1 MIRKTISPRIS
12 ETNLAKHIGHHAIPI
27 WLEEGFADII
37 KVFVLDNNDIP
48 GIAMVNLNIDFI
60 KEMYLGDDVEITTV
74 VKRIG
79 DSSFVLHQ
87 EIYQKQSLC
96 ARGTVTFIHF
106 DASTKKAKTIPNDI
120 RLKLEQ
126 HLIDQ

>member
-1 MIRKTISPRIS
+1 MLKKRITPRIS

-27 WLEEGFADII
+27 WFEKGFADLIRL
-37 KVFVLDNNDIP
+37 FVSDQNDDP
-48 GIAMVNLNIDFI
+48 GIVIVNLNIDFI
-60 KEMYLGDDVEITTV
+60 KEMYLGDDVEITTA
-74 VKRIG
+74 VKGIG
-79 DSSFVLHQ
+79 NSSFVLQQ
-87 EIYQKQSLC
+87 EVYQKQSLC

-106 DASTKKAKTIPNDI
+106 DYSTKKAKTIPDDI

>member
-1 MIRKTISPRIS
+1 MIKKTISPRIS
-12 ETNLAKHIGHHAIPI
+12 ETNLAKHIGHHAIPV
-27 WLEEGFADII
+27 WLEEGFAELINM
-37 KVFVLDNNDIP
+37 FVTDENVLP
-48 GIAMVNLNIDFI
+48 GIAMVNINIDFI
-60 KEMYLGDDVEITTV
+60 KEMFLGSDVDITTV

-79 DSSFVLHQ
+79 DSSFVLLQ

-106 DASTKKAKTIPNDI
+106 DASTKKAKTIPDDI

>member
-1 MIRKTISPRIS
+1 MLKKRITPRIS

-27 WLEEGFADII
+27 WFEEGFADLIRL
-37 KVFVLDNNDIP
+37 FVSDQNDDP
-48 GIAMVNLNIDFI
+48 GIVIVNLNIDFL
-60 KEMYLGDDVEITTV
+60 KEMYLGDDVEITTA
-74 VKRIG
+74 VKGIG
-79 DSSFVLHQ
+79 NSSFVLQQ
-87 EIYQKQSLC
+87 EVYQKQSLC

-106 DASTKKAKTIPNDI
+106 DYSTKKAKAIPDDI

>member
-1 MIRKTISPRIS
+1 MLKKRITPRIS

-27 WLEEGFADII
+27 WFEEGFVDLIRL
-37 KVFVLDNNDIP
+37 FVSDQNDDP
-48 GIAMVNLNIDFI
+48 GIVMVNLNIDFI
-60 KEMYLGDDVEITTV
+60 KEMYLGDDVEITTA
-74 VKRIG
+74 VKEIRN
-79 DSSFVLHQ
+79 SSFVLQQ
-87 EIYQKQSLC
+87 EVYQKQSLC

-106 DASTKKAKTIPNDI
+106 DYSTKKAKTIPDDI